1 MKEIYQQVKKYLLMF
16 FDRDITVYASS
27 LSFYTIF
34 TIVPLLIVSLSLIA
48 NVPAL
53 EEQNAVI
60 QIFIFENIMPTQTE
74 AIASYLDSFFQNSVK
89 LGVIGFATAIASSI
103 LFFQN
108 LEHIIEKV
116 FNSPKR
122 KIWNLITTYWTIITL
137 SPIALIASM
146 SIKSYIDR
154 SVEGILPAALSIV
167 PFLLT
172 WGMFYLVYKI
182 VINTELSVKS
192 VTISSLF
199 VTIVWSIAKSVFT
212 QYVFYNKAYATM
224 YGSFSSLIFF
234 FLWIYVSWIIVIY
247 GIKLCYLINRSD
259 STKESQSS

>member
-1 MKEIYQQVKKYLLMF
+1 MF

-53 EEQNAVI
+53 EHQNATI
-60 QIFIFENIMPTQTE
+60 QIFIFENIMPTQTDV
-74 AIASYLDSFFQNSVK
+74 IAGYLDSFFQNSVK
-89 LGVIGFATAIASSI
+89 LGVIGFATAIGSSL

-108 LEHIIEKV
+108 LEHIVEKV
-116 FNSPKR
+116 FNTPKR
-122 KIWNLITTYWTIITL
+122 KMWNMITTYWSIITL
-137 SPIALIASM
+137 SPIVLLASM
-146 SIKSYIDR
+146 SIKSYIDK
-154 SVEGILPAALSIV
+154 SVEGLLPSALIIV
-167 PFLLT
+167 PFLLL
-172 WGMFYLVYKI
+172 WAMFYITFRI
-182 VINTELSVKS
+182 VINSELSIKS
-192 VTISSLF
+192 VAISSLF
-199 VTIVWSIAKSVFT
+199 VTIVWSVAKNMFV
-212 QYVFYNKAYATM
+212 QYVFLNKTYATM

-259 STKESQSS
+259 STKEPQNTKD